1 MVRVSRAADNRALDG
16 RRRLRQTRPI
26 YFFRVS
32 SLAKLIF
39 LVLGLLLAY
48 WILKS
53 YRRKVDRKEQPPPAG
68 GEEDMVRCVQ
78 CGVHLPRSE
87 SLTAGG
93 KYFCGAEH
101 QRLHQKSG

>member
-1 MVRVSRAADNRALDG
+1 MK
-16 RRRLRQTRPI
+16 
-26 YFFRVS
+26 

-53 YRRKVDRKEQPPPAG
+53 YRRKVDRKEPPPTG

-87 SLTAGG
+87 SLTSGD
-93 KYFCGAEH
+93 KFFCGTEH
-101 QRLHQKSG
+101 QRLHQKAG

>member
-1 MVRVSRAADNRALDG
+1 LRV
-16 RRRLRQTRPI
+16 
-26 YFFRVS
+26 Y

-53 YRRKVDRKEQPPPAG
+53 YRRKVDRKEPPPPAG
-68 GEEDMVRCVQ
+68 GEEDMVRCAQ

-87 SLTAGG
+87 SLTTGG
-93 KYFCGAEH
+93 KSFCSTDH